1 MVRQMD
7 FISAGECVSWVGRER
22 RGKEKWG
29 DHTSVQLRLRI
40 LHDIASDA
48 RLVCAIFYLL
58 LQRVQKTVH
67 VYVTPVL
74 ELDRLIALTG
84 EDS

>member
-48 RLVCAIFYLL
+48 RLVCAVLDLL
-58 LQRVQKTVH
+58 LKRVQQTIHIH
-67 VYVTPVL
+67 VAPVL
-74 ELDRLIALTG
+74 ELDRLVALTG
-84 EDS
+84 EES